1 MTCKNWRVSRK
12 TSSFIMEIVMR
23 FLAIVLTIIFAI
35 ARIMGLIGWSWWL
48 VLSPALIYFGFILL
62 VILITTIAC
71 IIANWL
77 D

>member
-1 MTCKNWRVSRK
+1 MK
-12 TSSFIMEIVMR
+12 

-35 ARIMGLIGWSWWL
+35 ARIIGFISWSWWL
-48 VLSPALIYFGFILL
+48 VLSPALIYFGSILL

-71 IIANWL
+71 LIANWL